1 MDYSFLHK
9 GHSAL
14 YPQHLKV
21 EFINAS
27 VSREYFP
34 KAVQSGQFN
43 VWSACRIQKGL
54 PQSCGR
60 ITEDTPGV
68 ALKQFR

>member
-14 YPQHLKV
+14 YLQHLKV

-34 KAVQSGQFN
+34 KVVQSGQFN
-43 VWSACRIQKGL
+43 V
-54 PQSCGR
+54 
-60 ITEDTPGV
+60 
-68 ALKQFR
+68 